1 MLPSELISLNENL
14 ISIFKEYFNSTCIS
28 AFVLTLSMLRS
39 LVNSEDQNEMP
50 HNAAFHLGLHSL

>member
-39 LVNSEDQNEMP
+39 LVNSEDPNEMP